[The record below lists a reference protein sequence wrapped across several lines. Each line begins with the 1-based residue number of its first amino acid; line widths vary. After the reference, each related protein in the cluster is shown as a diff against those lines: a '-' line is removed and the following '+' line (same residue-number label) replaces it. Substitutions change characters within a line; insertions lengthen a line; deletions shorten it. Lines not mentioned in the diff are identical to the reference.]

1 MLPVVLGILIA
12 LLINN
17 WKEKL
22 DDKRFIN
29 RVFDSLEKEMKSN
42 EVDITEVLPTHYALL
57 DTIDRYKS
65 DERISLSDIIIKGNG
80 LQAPTVKNTSWNSFL
95 NSKLE
100 LIDYNTISI
109 LTEIEESKH
118 LLKSKLDNLM
128 NFLLEKSESTDAVI
142 KQMLMFQLMNVVSS
156 EKELLE
162 LYEKYLE
169 KGKKT
174 SH

>member
-1 MLPVVLGILIA
+1 MLPVVIGILIA

-22 DDKRFIN
+22 DDERFIN
-29 RVFDSLEKEMKSN
+29 RVFDSIQKEMKSN
-42 EVDITEVLPTHYALL
+42 EADIIEVLPSHYALQ
-57 DTIDRYKS
+57 DTIDRYRN

-118 LLKSKLDNLM
+118 LMKSKLDKLM
-128 NFLLEKSESTDAVI
+128 DFVLENSESTDAVK
-142 KQMLMFQLMNVVSS
+142 KQMFMFQLMNVVST
-156 EKELLE
+156 EQELLE
-162 LYEKYLE
+162 LHEEYLDI
-169 KGKKT
+169 
-174 SH
+174 